1 MRNESEMHGAAP
13 APGSKPGSKN
23 RVVAL
28 SILHPGERG
37 VVAEL
42 LGGRGVMGRMA
53 ALGFTPGA
61 EVRMVQ
67 NFGHGPLIVFL
78 RDTRVAL
85 GRGEASKVR
94 VKRT

>member
-1 MRNESEMHGAAP
+1 MKNAKTRQATSVP
-13 APGSKPGSKN
+13 ASQSSKN
-23 RVVAL
+23 EVAAL
-28 SILHPGERG
+28 SVLHAGEQG

-42 LGGRGVMGRMA
+42 LGGRGVLCRMA
-53 ALGFTPGA
+53 AMGFTPGV